1 MLFTKRV
8 HAFRKNV
15 GSNLSTD
22 TYRLNF
28 SFDKLIADPVRCLF
42 SRELQNA
49 ILRIVHPFG
58 KVLIEPIHPEG
69 FLFFHIA
76 YHFDCAGQRN
86 AVVSFVE
93 SDSGFRVFDKIFCL
107 LRACSR

>member
-1 MLFTKRV
+1 MYP
-8 HAFRKNV
+8 FRKNV
-15 GSNLSTD
+15 GSNLSSD
-22 TYRLNF
+22 SYRLNF

-42 SRELQNA
+42 SREFQNA

-58 KVLIEPIHPEG
+58 KVFIEPIHPEG

-86 AVVSFVE
+86 TVVSFVK
-93 SDSGFRVFDKIFCL
+93 SDSG
-107 LRACSR
+107 